1 MNNLPLVKFANSDLM
16 ITRLISGGNP
26 LCGTSHFSEELNN
39 EMKDYFTE
47 KNVVSYLH
55 ELQRLGI
62 NAIQARGDY
71 HRIMYWLELF
81 KREKGKLH
89 WIAQTA
95 SEMSDVFE
103 NIKIVASAN
112 AAGIY
117 HHGTQTDNF
126 WLDNKIERVNDY
138 LKAIRDTGVQVGLGT
153 HIPEVIEY
161 AEEKE
166 WDIDFYMCCFYNI
179 NRKKRESAIVS
190 NFKADQNEEFSPDDP
205 LKMCRI
211 IRQTEKMCLAFK
223 ILGAGRSCETQEQI
237 KDAFK
242 FTFSNIK
249 PKDAVVVGMFPKYI
263 DQISL
268 NIGYTLE
275 SCR

>member
-26 LCGTSHFSEELNN
+26 LCGNSHFSEELNN
-39 EMKDYFTE
+39 DMKDYFTE

-71 HRIMYWLELF
+71 HRILYWLELF
-81 KREKGKLH
+81 RREKGKLH

-103 NIKIVASAN
+103 NIKIIASAN

-126 WLDNKIERVNDY
+126 WLEKKIDRVNDY
-138 LKAIRDTGVQVGLGT
+138 LKAIRETGVQVGLGT

-161 AEEKE
+161 AEEKN
-166 WDIDFYMCCFYNI
+166 WDIDFYMCCFYNL
-179 NRKKRESAIVS
+179 NREKRQSAIVS
-190 NFKADQNEEFSPDDP
+190 NFTADQNDVFSPEDP
-205 LKMCRI
+205 AKMCKV
-211 IRQTEKMCLAFK
+211 IRQTDKMCLAFK
-223 ILGAGRSCETQEQI
+223 ILGAGRTCETQEKI
-237 KDAFK
+237 KNAFE
-242 FTFSNIK
+242 FAFSNIK
-249 PKDAVVVGMFPKYI
+249 SKDAVVVGMFPKYI

-268 NIGYTLE
+268 NIGYTIE